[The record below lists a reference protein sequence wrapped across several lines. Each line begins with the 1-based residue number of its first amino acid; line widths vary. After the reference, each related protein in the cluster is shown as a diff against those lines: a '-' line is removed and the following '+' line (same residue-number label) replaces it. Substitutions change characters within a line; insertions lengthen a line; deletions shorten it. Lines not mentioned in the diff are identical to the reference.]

1 MHKSV
6 HSTQNRK
13 MTLIFQLRT
22 LKSAPIFLLS
32 FLVLPNKNGRRAH
45 LTFIGHIEI
54 YWVIYI
60 FSYRFCF
67 CCCFEYTSVIIAV
80 SNNVIFYHELKK
92 LEKFLFSLEN
102 NSELKQLRRR
112 PQRRLQKTIG
122 LMSNSSARVHHAFK
136 YISLTSTARL
146 RRETYTFDVLWR
158 TWTYDDELSF
168 LFLNLNKILKS
179 STPGK
184 FTCIWHI
191 ERVQKDAIK
200 FERTQIHFLS
210 RFSLPSSSSSLKVP
224 NVIAYYVT
232 LK

>member
-1 MHKSV
+1 M
-6 HSTQNRK
+6 
-13 MTLIFQLRT
+13 
-22 LKSAPIFLLS
+22 
-32 FLVLPNKNGRRAH
+32 
-45 LTFIGHIEI
+45 
-54 YWVIYI
+54 
-60 FSYRFCF
+60 
-67 CCCFEYTSVIIAV
+67 
-80 SNNVIFYHELKK
+80 IFYHELKK

-122 LMSNSSARVHHAFK
+122 LMSNSSARAHHAFK

-146 RRETYTFDVLWR
+146 RRETFTFDVLWR

-191 ERVQKDAIK
+191 ERVQIDAIK
-200 FERTQIHFLS
+200 FERTQIYFLS
-210 RFSLPSSSSSLKVP
+210 TFSLPSSSSLLKVP